1 MMTDERPQ
9 LAQPPDEL
17 SDDQLE
23 QVTGGTD
30 GGVNDPAQMFQQ
42 IMQQLTQGQGIQK
55 DGSTDLD
62 AGKK

>member
-1 MMTDERPQ
+1 MMSDERPQ

-23 QVTGGTD
+23 QVTGGT
-30 GGVNDPAQMFQQ
+30 
-42 IMQQLTQGQGIQK
+42 IMQAVQQMQQQQQADTNAGIQK
-55 DGSTDLD
+55 DGSTTLD

>member
-1 MMTDERPQ
+1 MMSDEHPQ
-9 LAQPPDEL
+9 LPQPPDEL

-23 QVTGGTD
+23 QVTGGE
-30 GGVNDPAQMFQQ
+30 GNDPAQMFQQ
-42 IMQQLTQGQGIQK
+42 IMQQLTQGSQAGIQK